1 MIVDNGYSREEMET
15 HLNFDAVDECWY
27 IESNYRKHITKLMK
41 TYGDKVEVVE
51 KYENG
56 TPVRVKVK
64 LEDDLITF
72 RSGKRKMSEEQKE
85 KLRKNIKQARKNKFD
100 NLLDHFEQ

>member
-1 MIVDNGYSREEMET
+1 MIVNNGYNREEMET
-15 HLNFDAVDECWY
+15 HLNYDAVDECWY

-51 KYENG
+51 EYENG

-72 RSGKRKMSEEQKE
+72 RSGKRKMSDEQKE
-85 KLRKNIKQARKNKFD
+85 KARERMNDLHKKNKSK
-100 NLLDHFEQ
+100 QS